1 MTNHIDNIAFIEKG
15 QKKRKKR
22 YWIVNVILLLLAI
35 ILCGLM
41 MTVGN
46 TFYSLGTVVQVLAG
60 KDIENVTFT
69 IRTLRLPRMIAG
81 ITTGFSFGLAG
92 SVFQTMLRNPLA
104 NPNIIGIT
112 SASSA
117 GAVFCILIL
126 HAGGGIVFGG
136 SILVA
141 MITAILIYL
150 LSKFKKY
157 STGRLILVGIGFQA
171 LMNSA
176 VSYFLLIG
184 NENDIAGAI
193 RWMSGSLNGVQ
204 MSSIYL
210 LLVVMVICVPLILYY
225 SKSLKLL
232 ELGEESATTM
242 GVNTNQARGILL
254 VVSVILVAVATA
266 TTGPI
271 AFVSFLSGPIAKRI
285 TGYGNSSPVIAGLF
299 GVVLVLLADIIG
311 QQAFAIRFPV
321 GVITGLLGAPYLIY
335 LLIRMNRHGEF

>member
-1 MTNHIDNIAFIEKG
+1 MTNHIENIAFIEKG
-15 QKKRKKR
+15 LKKRKKR
-22 YWIVNVILLLLAI
+22 YLIVQMVLLMLGI

-41 MTVGN
+41 MTMGN
-46 TFYSLGTVVQVLAG
+46 TIYSLQTVIDVLSG
-60 KDIENVTFT
+60 KEIKNATFT
-69 IRTLRLPRMIAG
+69 ILTLRLPRMIAG
-81 ITTGFSFGLAG
+81 VATGFSFGLAG

-126 HAGGGIVFGG
+126 QAGGSVVFGG
-136 SILVA
+136 SILA
-141 MITAILIYL
+141 ATITAGLIYF
-150 LSKFKKY
+150 LSRIKKF
-157 STGRLILVGIGFQA
+157 SIGRLILVGIGFQA

-176 VSYFLLIG
+176 ISYFLLIG
-184 NENDIAGAI
+184 NENNLASAV

-210 LLVVMVICVPLILYY
+210 LLVVMVLCIPLILFY
-225 SKSLKLL
+225 SKSLKIL

-242 GVNTNQARGILL
+242 GVNTNRVRGILL
-254 VVSVILVAVATA
+254 VTSVILVAVATA

-285 TGYGNSSPVIAGLF
+285 TGYGNSSPFISGLF
-299 GVVLVLLADIIG
+299 GVVLVLAADMIG
-311 QQAFAIRFPV
+311 QQVFVTRFPV

-335 LLIRMNRHGEF
+335 LLIRMNRHGEY

>member
-1 MTNHIDNIAFIEKG
+1 MTNHIDHIALIEKG

-22 YWIVNVILLLLAI
+22 YRIVEAVLLVLAV

-46 TFYSLGTVVQVLAG
+46 TFYSLKTVVQVLAG
-60 KDIENVTFT
+60 KDMEHGVFAIL
-69 IRTLRLPRMIAG
+69 TLRLPRMMAG
-81 ITTGFSFGLAG
+81 IITGFSFGLAG

-117 GAVFCILIL
+117 GAVFCIVIL
-126 HAGGGIVFGG
+126 HAGGSVVFGG
-136 SILVA
+136 SILAAAV
-141 MITAILIYL
+141 TAILIYF
-150 LSKFKKY
+150 LSKLKKY

-184 NENDIAGAI
+184 NANDIAGAI

-204 MSSIYL
+204 MPSVYL
-210 LLVVMVICVPLILYY
+210 LLLVTVVCVPFILYY
-225 SKSLKLL
+225 SKALKIL
-232 ELGEESATTM
+232 ELGEESAITM
-242 GVNTNQARGILL
+242 GVHTNQARGILL
-254 VVSVILVAVATA
+254 VASVILVAVATA

-271 AFVSFLSGPIAKRI
+271 AFVSFLSGPIAKRM
-285 TGYGNSSPVIAGLF
+285 TGYGNSSPVIAGGF
-299 GVVLVLLADIIG
+299 GAVLVLAADMIG

>member
-1 MTNHIDNIAFIEKG
+1 MNHIENINIIQKG
-15 QKKRKKR
+15 RQKRRKR
-22 YWIVNVILLLLAI
+22 YWIVGVVLSLMTVIFCI
-35 ILCGLM
+35 LM

-46 TFYSLGTVVQVLAG
+46 TFYPLKTVVRVLTG
-60 KDIENVTFT
+60 ENIENAAFT
-69 IRTLRLPRMIAG
+69 IRTLRLPRMLAG
-81 ITTGFSFGLAG
+81 MATGFSFGLAG

-126 HAGGGIVFGG
+126 QAGGSVIFGG
-136 SILVA
+136 SILAAAV
-141 MITAILIYL
+141 TAALIYL
-150 LSKFKKY
+150 LSRYKRY

-184 NENDIAGAI
+184 NQNDIADAM

-204 MSSIYL
+204 MTSVYL
-210 LLVVMVICVPLILYY
+210 LFGVMAICVPVILYY
-225 SKSLKLL
+225 AKSLKIL
-232 ELGEESATTM
+232 ELGEESAITM
-242 GVNTNQARGILL
+242 GVNTNRARGTLL
-254 VVSVILVAVATA
+254 IASVILVAVATA

-271 AFVSFLSGPIAKRI
+271 AFVSFLAGPIAKRI
-285 TGYGNSSPVIAGLF
+285 TGYGNSSPWIAGLF
-299 GVVLVLLADIIG
+299 GVVLVLAADLVG
-311 QQAFAIRFPV
+311 QQVFAVRFPV

>member
-1 MTNHIDNIAFIEKG
+1 MMNHIENLAFIEQG

-22 YWIVNVILLLLAI
+22 YQIVEVILILLVI
-35 ILCGLM
+35 ILSVLM

-46 TFYSLGTVVQVLAG
+46 TFYSPRTVVQVLAG
-60 KDIENVTFT
+60 KDMGNATFT
-69 IRTLRLPRMIAG
+69 ILTLRLPRMIAG
-81 ITTGFSFGLAG
+81 IATGFSFGLAG

-126 HAGGGIVFGG
+126 HAGGSIVFGG

-141 MITAILIYL
+141 TITAVLIYL
-150 LSKFKKY
+150 LSKMKKY

-184 NENDIAGAI
+184 NEKDIAGAL

-204 MSSIYL
+204 MTSNYL
-210 LLVVMVICVPLILYY
+210 LLVVMVICIPFILFYAR
-225 SKSLKLL
+225 SLKIL
-232 ELGEESATTM
+232 ELGEQSATTM
-242 GVNTNQARGILL
+242 GVNTNRARGILL
-254 VVSVILVAVATA
+254 VSSVILGAVATA

-285 TGYGNSSPVIAGLF
+285 TGHGNSSPVIAGLF
-299 GVVLVLLADIIG
+299 GVVLVLAADIIG

>member
-1 MTNHIDNIAFIEKG
+1 MTKHIENIAFIENG

-22 YWIVNVILLLLAI
+22 YWIVEVILSLLTI

-60 KDIENVTFT
+60 KDTSNAAFT
-69 IRTLRLPRMIAG
+69 ILTLRLPRMIAG
-81 ITTGFSFGLAG
+81 IATGFSFGLAG

-126 HAGGGIVFGG
+126 HAGGSIVFGG
-136 SILVA
+136 SILA
-141 MITAILIYL
+141 AAITAILIYL
-150 LSKFKKY
+150 LSKLKKY
-157 STGRLILVGIGFQA
+157 ATGRLILVGIGFQA

-176 VSYFLLIG
+176 ISYFLLVG
-184 NENDIAGAI
+184 NEKDIAGAL

-204 MSSIYL
+204 MTSIYL
-210 LLVVMVICVPLILYY
+210 LLVVMVICVPFILFYA
-225 SKSLKLL
+225 KSLRIL

-254 VVSVILVAVATA
+254 IASVILVAVATA

-299 GVVLVLLADIIG
+299 GVVLVLAADMIG

>member
-1 MTNHIDNIAFIEKG
+1 MTNHIENIVFIEKG
-15 QKKRKKR
+15 QKKRQKR
-22 YWIVNVILLLLAI
+22 YWIVELILLLLAI

-46 TFYSLGTVVQVLAG
+46 TFYSLETVVQVLSG
-60 KDIENVTFT
+60 KDIKNATFT
-69 IRTLRLPRMIAG
+69 ILTLRLPRMIAG

-92 SVFQTMLRNPLA
+92 SIFQTMLRNPMA

-126 HAGGGIVFGG
+126 HAGGSIVFGG

-141 MITAILIYL
+141 TITAIMIYF
-150 LSKFKKY
+150 LSKLKKY
-157 STGRLILVGIGFQA
+157 STGRLVLVGIGFQA

-184 NENDIAGAI
+184 NEKDLASAI
-193 RWMSGSLNGVQ
+193 RWMSGSLNGIQ
-204 MSSIYL
+204 MKSIYL
-210 LLVVMVICVPLILYY
+210 LLAVMVICVPLILFYAR
-225 SKSLKLL
+225 SLKIL

-242 GVNTNQARGILL
+242 GVNTNQARGIML
-254 VVSVILVAVATA
+254 VASVILVAVATA

-285 TGYGNSSPVIAGLF
+285 TGYGNSSPVMAGLF
-299 GVVLVLLADIIG
+299 GVVLVLAADIIG
-311 QQAFAIRFPV
+311 QQAFVTRFPV

>member
-1 MTNHIDNIAFIEKG
+1 MMNHLENLAFIEEG
-15 QKKRKKR
+15 QKKRKIR
-22 YWIVNVILLLLAI
+22 YRIVEAVLLLLAI

-46 TFYSLGTVVQVLAG
+46 TYYSPRTVIQVLAG
-60 KDIENVTFT
+60 KDVQGAAFT
-69 IRTLRLPRMIAG
+69 ILTLRLPRMIAG

-126 HAGGGIVFGG
+126 HAGGSIVFGG
-136 SILVA
+136 SILAATV
-141 MITAILIYL
+141 TAIMIYL
-150 LSKFKKY
+150 LSKLKKY

-184 NENDIAGAI
+184 SEKDLAGAL

-204 MSSIYL
+204 MTSIYL
-210 LLVVMVICVPLILYY
+210 LLVAMLICVPLILFYA
-225 SKSLKLL
+225 KSLKIL

-242 GVNTNQARGILL
+242 GVNTNKARGILL
-254 VVSVILVAVATA
+254 VSSVVLVAVATA

-285 TGYGNSSPVIAGLF
+285 TGHGNSSPVIAGLF
-299 GVVLVLLADIIG
+299 GVVLVLAADMIG

>member
-1 MTNHIDNIAFIEKG
+1 MMNHIENLAFIEQG

-22 YWIVNVILLLLAI
+22 YQIVEVILILLVI
-35 ILCGLM
+35 ILSVLM

-46 TFYSLGTVVQVLAG
+46 TFYSPRTVVQVLAG
-60 KDIENVTFT
+60 KDMGNATFT
-69 IRTLRLPRMIAG
+69 ILTLRLPRMIAG
-81 ITTGFSFGLAG
+81 IATGFSFGLAG

-126 HAGGGIVFGG
+126 HAGGSIVFGG

-141 MITAILIYL
+141 TITAVLIYF
-150 LSKFKKY
+150 LSKMKKY

-184 NENDIAGAI
+184 NEKDIAGAL

-204 MSSIYL
+204 MTSNYL
-210 LLVVMVICVPLILYY
+210 LLVVMVICIPFILFYAR
-225 SKSLKLL
+225 SLKIL
-232 ELGEESATTM
+232 ELGEQSATTM
-242 GVNTNQARGILL
+242 GVNTNRARGILL
-254 VVSVILVAVATA
+254 VSSVILVAVATA

-285 TGYGNSSPVIAGLF
+285 TGHGNSSPVIAGLF
-299 GVVLVLLADIIG
+299 GVVLVLAADIIG

>member
-1 MTNHIDNIAFIEKG
+1 MMNHIENLAFIEQG

-22 YWIVNVILLLLAI
+22 YQIVEVILILLVI
-35 ILCGLM
+35 ILSVLM

-46 TFYSLGTVVQVLAG
+46 TFYSPRTVVQVLAG
-60 KDIENVTFT
+60 KDMGNATFT
-69 IRTLRLPRMIAG
+69 ILTLRLPRMIAG
-81 ITTGFSFGLAG
+81 IATGFSFGLAG

-126 HAGGGIVFGG
+126 HAGGSIVFGG

-141 MITAILIYL
+141 TITAVLIYL
-150 LSKFKKY
+150 LSKMKKY

-184 NENDIAGAI
+184 NEKDIAGAL

-204 MSSIYL
+204 MTSNYL
-210 LLVVMVICVPLILYY
+210 LLVVMVICIPFILFYAR
-225 SKSLKLL
+225 SLKIL
-232 ELGEESATTM
+232 ELGEQSATTM
-242 GVNTNQARGILL
+242 GVNTNRARGILL
-254 VVSVILVAVATA
+254 VSSVILVAVATA

-285 TGYGNSSPVIAGLF
+285 TGHGNSSPVIAGLF
-299 GVVLVLLADIIG
+299 GVVLVLAADIIG

>member
-1 MTNHIDNIAFIEKG
+1 MTNHIENIAFIRDG

-22 YWIVNVILLLLAI
+22 HLIVVGVLLLFGI
-35 ILCGLM
+35 ILSVLM

-46 TFYSLGTVVQVLAG
+46 TYYSLKTVIQVLSGEDMDNA
-60 KDIENVTFT
+60 TFT
-69 IRTLRLPRMIAG
+69 ILTLRLPRLIAG
-81 ITTGFSFGLAG
+81 IATGFSFGLAG

-126 HAGGGIVFGG
+126 HAGGSIVFGG
-136 SILVA
+136 SILA
-141 MITAILIYL
+141 ATITAVLIYF
-150 LSKFKKY
+150 LSKLNKY

-184 NENDIAGAI
+184 NEKDLASAL

-204 MSSIYL
+204 MKSNYIL
-210 LLVVMVICVPLILYY
+210 LLVMVICVPFILFYA
-225 SKSLKLL
+225 KSLKIL

-242 GVNTNQARGILL
+242 GVNTNRTRGILM
-254 VVSVILVAVATA
+254 VTSVILVAVATA

-271 AFVSFLSGPIAKRI
+271 AFVSFLSGPIVKRI
-285 TGYGNSSPVIAGLF
+285 AGYGNSSPALAGLF
-299 GVVLVLLADIIG
+299 GVVLVLASDMIG
-311 QQAFAIRFPV
+311 QQVFAIRFPV

>member
-1 MTNHIDNIAFIEKG
+1 MMNHLENLAFIEEG
-15 QKKRKKR
+15 QKKRKIR
-22 YWIVNVILLLLAI
+22 YRIVEAVLLLLAI

-46 TFYSLGTVVQVLAG
+46 TYYSPRTVIQVLAG
-60 KDIENVTFT
+60 KDVQGAAFT
-69 IRTLRLPRMIAG
+69 ILTLRLPRMIAG

-126 HAGGGIVFGG
+126 HAGGSIVFGG
-136 SILVA
+136 SILAATV
-141 MITAILIYL
+141 TAIMIYL
-150 LSKFKKY
+150 LSKLKKY

-184 NENDIAGAI
+184 NEKDLAGAL

-204 MSSIYL
+204 MTSIYL
-210 LLVVMVICVPLILYY
+210 LLVAMLICVPLILFYA
-225 SKSLKLL
+225 KSLRIL

-242 GVNTNQARGILL
+242 GVNTNKARGILL
-254 VVSVILVAVATA
+254 VSSVVLVAVATA

-285 TGYGNSSPVIAGLF
+285 TGHGNSSPVIAGLF
-299 GVVLVLLADIIG
+299 GVVLVLAADMIG

>member
-22 YWIVNVILLLLAI
+22 YWIVIIILLLLAI
-35 ILCGLM
+35 ILCVLM

-81 ITTGFSFGLAG
+81 ITIGFSFGLAG

-150 LSKFKKY
+150 LSKLKKY

-204 MSSIYL
+204 MASIYL

-232 ELGEESATTM
+232 ELGDESATTM

-299 GVVLVLLADIIG
+299 GVVLVLLADMIG

-335 LLIRMNRHGEF
+335 LLIRMNQHGEF